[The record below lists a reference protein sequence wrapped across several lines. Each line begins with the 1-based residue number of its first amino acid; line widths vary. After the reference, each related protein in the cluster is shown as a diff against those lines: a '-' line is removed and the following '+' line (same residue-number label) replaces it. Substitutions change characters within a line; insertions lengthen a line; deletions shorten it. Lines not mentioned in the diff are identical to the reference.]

1 MRYRDDLSEII
12 LTNWFCYEFFDG
24 GNKLFKSFTILSN
37 SDLASATVAYN
48 AVSVLDPKKEY
59 VPENV

>member
-1 MRYRDDLSEII
+1 M
-12 LTNWFCYEFFDG
+12 CYDFGND